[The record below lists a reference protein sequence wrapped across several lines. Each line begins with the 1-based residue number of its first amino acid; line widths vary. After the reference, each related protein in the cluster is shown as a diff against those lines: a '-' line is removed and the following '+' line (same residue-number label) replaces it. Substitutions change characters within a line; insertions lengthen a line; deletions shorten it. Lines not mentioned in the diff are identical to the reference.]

1 LKKTK
6 FLAHVLFWIG
16 LYLFWI
22 LAFRGYSLSLAK
34 TMTVEFCYLL
44 FITIDYYLI
53 SAVLIPRYLKR
64 QKLFFFFCA
73 SALLIVSSAWL
84 RALVSAQ
91 MNFYVFHSVA
101 KTEFSDLFLN
111 SILNI
116 SIWVLI
122 ITMARMFVE
131 RKKMQ
136 QRLELLEKERMKT
149 ELDFLKAQI
158 NPHTLFNSLNTIYGH
173 IDRNNQVA
181 RNILLQFSGLL
192 RYQLYDCSAEKI
204 SLEKEIEYIK
214 NYVLFRQL
222 RKEDD
227 LIVNLEVSCIEGN
240 LKIAPLLLVVLI
252 ENAFKFLST
261 TDQGINKIC
270 IKLFTSGTVL
280 HSTFFNTT
288 ASLKLT
294 PKPLMEPGGIGLT
307 NLKRRLDLLYPD
319 KYELNMEAESQHY
332 QANLIIDLA

>member
-1 LKKTK
+1 LKKQK
-6 FLAHVLFWIG
+6 ALAHVLFWIG
-16 LYLFWI
+16 LYLFWV
-22 LAFRGYSLSLAK
+22 LVFRGYSFSLAK

-53 SAVLIPRYLKR
+53 SAFLIPRYLQR
-64 QKLFFFFCA
+64 QKLFIFFCA
-73 SALLIVSSAWL
+73 SSLLIVISAWL

-91 MNFYVFHSVA
+91 MNLYIFHPVA

-111 SILNI
+111 SLLNI

-122 ITMARMFVE
+122 ITMARMFGE

-136 QRLELLEKERMKT
+136 QRLELLEKERIQT

-158 NPHTLFNSLNTIYGH
+158 NPHALFNSLNTIYGH

-222 RKEDD
+222 RKEED
-227 LIVNLEVSCIEGN
+227 LIVNLEVGCIEGN

-252 ENAFKFLST
+252 ENAFKFLSA

-270 IKLFTSGTVL
+270 IKLFTNGTVL
-280 HSTFFNTT
+280 HGVFFNTI
-288 ASLKLT
+288 ASPKLT

-307 NLKRRLDLLYPD
+307 NLKRRLDLLYAD
-319 KYELNMEAESQHY
+319 KYELTMEAESQHY